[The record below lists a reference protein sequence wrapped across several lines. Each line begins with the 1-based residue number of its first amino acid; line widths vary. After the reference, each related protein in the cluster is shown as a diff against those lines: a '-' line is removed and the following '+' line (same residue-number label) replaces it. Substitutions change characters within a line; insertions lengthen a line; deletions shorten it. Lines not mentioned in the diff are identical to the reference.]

1 MRYFEVCSFSLRSFY
16 ISYLKSFCPDF
27 SLSHSF
33 ISSIIYVS
41 STHGYLCHTLS
52 YNAKQ
57 LYLFCF
63 GFGHWERF
71 RVGPVSFDTSSSL
84 FSFVGFD
91 FFFSVWILAYIFATW
106 PKMAQVHLAYMQP
119 SPCNW
124 PFSKDSG
131 SWFLLLNNGIK
142 NGLVFLV
149 SETPLIISFQN
160 IAQ

>member
-1 MRYFEVCSFSLRSFY
+1 MLLL
-16 ISYLKSFCPDF
+16 LKEFLHKLLEIFCPDF

-71 RVGPVSFDTSSSL
+71 HLVPYPLIYPPHCFHLFDL
-84 FSFVGFD
+84 I
-91 FFFSVWILAYIFATW
+91 FFFFLFEYFLT
-106 PKMAQVHLAYMQP
+106 
-119 SPCNW
+119 
-124 PFSKDSG
+124 
-131 SWFLLLNNGIK
+131 FLLLGPRWPKFI
-142 NGLVFLV
+142 LRICSLL
-149 SETPLIISFQN
+149 PIIGHFPRILEPGSFY
-160 IAQ
+160 

>member
-91 FFFSVWILAYIFATW
+91 FFFFCLNTCLHFCYLA
-106 PKMAQVHLAYMQP
+106 QDGP
-119 SPCNW
+119 SSSCIYAA
-124 PFSKDSG
+124 FS
-131 SWFLLLNNGIK
+131 L
-142 NGLVFLV
+142 
-149 SETPLIISFQN
+149 
-160 IAQ
+160 

>member
-1 MRYFEVCSFSLRSFY
+1 MLLL
-16 ISYLKSFCPDF
+16 LKEFLHKLLEIFCPDF

-63 GFGHWERF
+63 GFGHWELF
-71 RVGPVSFDTSSSL
+71 HLVPYPLIYPPHCFHLFDL
-84 FSFVGFD
+84 I
-91 FFFSVWILAYIFATW
+91 FFFSVWILPYIFATW

-119 SPCNW
+119 SPYNW

-131 SWFLLLNNGIK
+131 AWFLLLNNDIK